1 MPQIRIALT
10 DGQYAE
16 LKRATARAGEPG
28 FSPTDWAREAVES
41 ALASHRLPRV
51 TLGRGGARVARIRA
65 AEPEPEREPAEH
77 RLMLPEA
84 RVRC

>member
-10 DGQYAE
+10 EGQYAE

-51 TLGRGGARVARIRA
+51 TLGRGGARVRIRA
-65 AEPEPEREPAEH
+65 AEPEPEP
-77 RLMLPEA
+77 
-84 RVRC
+84 